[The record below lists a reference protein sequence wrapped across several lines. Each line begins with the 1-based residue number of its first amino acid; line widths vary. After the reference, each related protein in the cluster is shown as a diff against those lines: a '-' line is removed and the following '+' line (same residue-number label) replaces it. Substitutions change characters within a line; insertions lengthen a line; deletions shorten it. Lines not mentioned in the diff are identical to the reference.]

1 MRMEVQ
7 IFKRIV
13 RESVP
18 VLTLA
23 AMISMITG
31 ATLNLKAEF
40 WASLPLLLMVV
51 PSLNDVGNGL
61 GCIIS
66 SRITTLLT
74 LGLIKPELKMSE
86 VLKENVTAVAIIG
99 VLSSIYLGAAN
110 LFVADISSI
119 HTEPVSPW
127 SFFAVC
133 LISVGMLTLL
143 VTVIS
148 IFIAFLSWRKGLD
161 PDNVTIP
168 IVTSLSDVLG
178 VFCLLVAAMIMGF
191 G

>member
-40 WASLPLLLMVV
+40 WASLPVFLMVV

-74 LGLIKPELKMSE
+74 LGLIKPELKISE
-86 VLKENVTAVAIIG
+86 VLKENVIAIAIIG
-99 VLSSIYLGAAN
+99 VVSSIYLGAVN
-110 LFVADISSI
+110 LFVANISSI
-119 HTEPVSPW
+119 HMEPVSPG

-133 LISVGMLTLL
+133 LISVGMLTLS
-143 VTVIS
+143 VTIIS

-168 IVTSLSDVLG
+168 IVTSFSDVLG
-178 VFCLLVAAMIMGF
+178 VFCLLVAAKIMGF